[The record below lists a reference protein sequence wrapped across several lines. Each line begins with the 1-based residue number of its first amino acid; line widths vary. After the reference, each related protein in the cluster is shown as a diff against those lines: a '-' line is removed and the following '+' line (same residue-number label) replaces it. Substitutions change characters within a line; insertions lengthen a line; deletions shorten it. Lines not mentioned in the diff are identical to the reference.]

1 MDGENNKK
9 AAETERNDGVE
20 TYLSSLNLLRRAFC
34 KIDPDLERRCEEF
47 ADRWQSLSGVS
58 ITENW
63 ERIYPVISSCSVAI
77 SQGCIAD
84 QVELE
89 KRRKRILEYGDDV
102 GLGAAGIVADFVLSP
117 IRVLA
122 SIFTFSWCQYKS
134 KKRLEQLEKWER
146 EQHGPDDSEE
156 SVADKIQAIED
167 RISAINRASEEI
179 EESQKAIE
187 EANEEPPVTPAQVS
201 AVKQEAFVQFNET
214 LTNVAMAITVTMKI
228 GNRPPV
234 TLQTPEMKFNLP
246 EGNKPVPNKPIV
258 GVVEVPRLAV
268 GQLAEHNR
276 VCDEIALELELW
288 RKEKLSEYKNEYGKN
303 TIVEPSAK
311 RLARRINTR
320 HANEEGWTKLSDTKV
335 TRNLE
340 YALGVKIDIAKYMS
354 AHRGNRPNGYK
365 PTARET
371 ELTQKMETY
380 GRADILLMWAGLSL
394 RNIDFAK
401 ADAKDIAK
409 YTALMKTDLCYERA
423 LELVCQRWY

>member
-1 MDGENNKK
+1 MDGENNIKK
-9 AAETERNDGVE
+9 AIEAKCDEVDG
-20 TYLSSLNLLRRAFC
+20 YLSSLRFLREALSRH
-34 KIDPDLERRCEEF
+34 DPGLPARCEEF
-47 ADRWQSLSGVS
+47 AERWQSLSGETV
-58 ITENW
+58 TRDW
-63 ERIYPVISSCSVAI
+63 PRIYPILSSCSVAI
-77 SQGCIAD
+77 TQGYVID
-84 QVELE
+84 QAELE
-89 KRRKRILEYGDDV
+89 KRKKIILKYGYDS
-102 GLGAAGIVADFVLSP
+102 GPLNAFSDFVLSP
-117 IRVLA
+117 IRVITSLLTIGWA
-122 SIFTFSWCQYKS
+122 RYKC
-134 KKRLEQLEKWER
+134 KKRAEYLRKWEHDQYR
-146 EQHGPDDSEE
+146 IDVTGEDVIDD
-156 SVADKIQAIED
+156 IQAIEK
-167 RISAINRASEEI
+167 RLTELNRATEEI
-179 EESQKAIE
+179 EESQKVIE
-187 EANEEPPVTPAQVS
+187 EANEEPTPSPPPEVS

-246 EGNKPVPNKPIV
+246 EENKPVPNKPIV

-320 HANEEGWTKLSDTKV
+320 HKNDEGWTKLSDTKV

-409 YTALMKTDLCYERA
+409 ITALMKTDLCYERA
-423 LELVCQRWY
+423 MELVCQRWY